1 MDDRSEHPHPQELP
15 EALPLAASST
25 VVRTRRPTALWAV
38 LAAVAVT
45 VGAVAIN
52 AGGDD
57 ARPALPVSLGGG
69 GFAESAAADS
79 SMLAWVS
86 YVAGDGLPALGGEA
100 AAYRLDGAVTEA
112 DVRDLASALG
122 LDAPVQR
129 SGVGWSVVDDQ
140 GTLEVTE
147 ALGGQWHHYSS
158 AGTGDAGVSQ
168 GGGSSGSVGCD
179 PVGEDVSCTA
189 TTFVTTDDVVE
200 GTTGGDDVDE
210 CAANDGPAECITGE
224 CPPDGPCAVEDDPGC
239 TPEECG
245 LVDPVPLPEPRPS
258 VPPAPPVDLPSEGD
272 ARQTALDLLART
284 GLAVDG
290 AIVTVDGPYDAWYV
304 TVEPRVDGLASGLLA
319 SVSVGPD
326 GAILSANGFLAT
338 PERLGDYPILDT
350 RGAIDRANAGFD
362 ALRSGSGPD
371 TGTLE
376 VDDRS
381 GGEVEVGGDEST
393 SASDTTTGGDIAC
406 EALTPECGY
415 PGVHTCEI
423 RPDGQEIC
431 EVTPCPPV
439 TTIPGQKP
447 SPELCPPSDGTG
459 IVCLQVPPSTGGA
472 TDGAGSDGSTDAGD
486 TTTGSADAPVSAPA
500 CTPPVDPPLDPAP
513 EPPLPE
519 PGPLEVVLVDAEL
532 ALQLLGADD
541 GSPDA
546 YLVPAYRFTA
556 EDGGTVDLP
565 AVADEAL
572 AGSATPE
579 PSTTDPVPPDTA
591 VPPPPDTTEPAP
603 VDPCK
608 VLVEDDGSGTTHT
621 VQPAPGCDPQGVVEL
636 GVPYD
641 VQVISHCGH
650 IADHDGRWW
659 STVEVVTDLGPDS
672 GVLTLETRD
681 LGIFEGGGLTTE
693 FEARGPADEYPG
705 CD

>member
-1 MDDRSEHPHPQELP
+1 MDDRTEHHHPQEPP

-57 ARPALPVSLGGG
+57 ARPALPVTLGGSG
-69 GFAESAAADS
+69 GFAEAATADS
-79 SMLAWVS
+79 SMLAWIS

-129 SGVGWSVVDDQ
+129 SGGGWSVVDDE

-158 AGTGDAGVSQ
+158 VGTGDAGVSQ
-168 GGGSSGSVGCD
+168 SDGSRGSGSSGCD

-189 TTFVTTDDVVE
+189 TTFVTADDVVE
-200 GTTGGDDVDE
+200 ETTGGDDPDIDE
-210 CAANDGPAECITGE
+210 CAANDGPAECVTGE
-224 CPPDGPCAVEDDPGC
+224 CNVAGLCAVEEDPGC

-258 VPPAPPVDLPSEGD
+258 VPPAPPVDLPSEAD
-272 ARQTALDLLART
+272 ARQTALDLLTLT
-284 GLAVDG
+284 GLAVGD

-326 GAILSANGFLAT
+326 AAILSANGFLAT

-362 ALRSGSGPD
+362 EIHSGIGPD
-371 TGTLE
+371 TGTIE
-376 VDDRS
+376 IDDGF
-381 GGEVEVGGDEST
+381 GGDVEVGGDGST
-393 SASDTTTGGDIAC
+393 GASDTATGGDIATC

-415 PGVHTCEI
+415 PGVHTCEV

-431 EVTPCPPV
+431 EVTSCPPV
-439 TTIPGQKP
+439 TTVPGQKP
-447 SPELCPPSDGTG
+447 SPTLCPPTGGIDIICRDLAPPAGSATDGTG
-459 IVCLQVPPSTGGA
+459 N
-472 TDGAGSDGSTDAGD
+472 DGSTGTGD
-486 TTTGSADAPVSAPA
+486 TTTGS
-500 CTPPVDPPLDPAP
+500 
-513 EPPLPE
+513 
-519 PGPLEVVLVDAEL
+519 
-532 ALQLLGADD
+532 
-541 GSPDA
+541 
-546 YLVPAYRFTA
+546 
-556 EDGGTVDLP
+556 VDLP
-565 AVADEAL
+565 LDTVC
-572 AGSATPE
+572 E
-579 PSTTDPVPPDTA
+579 PG
-591 VPPPPDTTEPAP
+591 
-603 VDPCK
+603 VDP
-608 VLVEDDGSGTTHT
+608 GT
-621 VQPAPGCDPQGVVEL
+621 
-636 GVPYD
+636 
-641 VQVISHCGH
+641 
-650 IADHDGRWW
+650 
-659 STVEVVTDLGPDS
+659 
-672 GVLTLETRD
+672 
-681 LGIFEGGGLTTE
+681 
-693 FEARGPADEYPG
+693 
-705 CD
+705 